1 MSKLGCFYSQKRGG
15 WFGGS
20 SHGKNFGGFFTLNKT
35 GFLLSHPH
43 IPSLSFLKKKYIT
56 LKFQNAQPIIIL
68 YTFSF
73 YFSFCFFFCDTKS
86 ETKEGK
92 NWFLV
97 YFSLLLSQ
105 EPKPVCSKKF
115 FMTLDVFCGASAKRK
130 TMCRPPAFN
139 NQIQFEHTMRDA
151 LHCNIFFLQIMPK
164 CSCETTLK

>member
-1 MSKLGCFYSQKRGG
+1 MKGEGFFLKEICIYRVSVSKKSDIYGSSLFLLGRGPKLNEQIGLFLLTERGG

-73 YFSFCFFFCDTKS
+73 YFSFCFFFLRY
-86 ETKEGK
+86 KEW
-92 NWFLV
+92 NQRREELI
-97 YFSLLLSQ
+97 FSIFFLLLSQ

-115 FMTLDVFCGASAKRK
+115 FYDIRCLLWSERK
-130 TMCRPPAFN
+130 AQN
-139 NQIQFEHTMRDA
+139 HV
-151 LHCNIFFLQIMPK
+151 
-164 CSCETTLK
+164 